1 MEGKSGIFSE
11 ITALQSAWTCL
22 VEAGGACE
30 EQSMWKNVEVE
41 VAEVAE
47 VAEIAEVAE
56 VAEVRVAAVE
66 VGAVVEVDDRRRP
79 TRPQELRVT
88 VG

>member
-1 MEGKSGIFSE
+1 LEGKSGIFSE

-30 EQSMWKNVEVE
+30 EQRMLENVE
-41 VAEVAE
+41 
-47 VAEIAEVAE
+47 AEVAE

-66 VGAVVEVDDRRRP
+66 VVAVVEVDDRRRP
-79 TRPQELRVT
+79 VRPPKLRVI
-88 VG
+88 GG